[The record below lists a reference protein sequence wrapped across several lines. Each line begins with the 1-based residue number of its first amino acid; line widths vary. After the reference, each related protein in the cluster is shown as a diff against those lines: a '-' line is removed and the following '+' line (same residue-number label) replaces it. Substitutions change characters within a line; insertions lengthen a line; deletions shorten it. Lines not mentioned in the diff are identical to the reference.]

1 MSTNQ
6 LLRCARHPN
15 EEARMM
21 CGDCG
26 NQMCTICMTLTGEGP
41 RCPDCMAAINNGFAR
56 STRGQGQAQAQPV
69 EGVILPAGDASTRQ
83 DAAREAYYAT
93 EPVVT
98 YCARH
103 PNVETLLRCGR
114 CNTPICPRCM
124 VHSGVGIRCPDC
136 AANPQRTI
144 GLEAERAAAAA
155 RGQKP
160 PEENT
165 GFRNYWSKGRA
176 YQKVYARHYI
186 LAALAGLGTAIALG
200 LVWGFLLDATRLTVR
215 GIPRGGF
222 TGALTTDQLWTS
234 LIIGSVQ
241 SSIHLIPE
249 IALGLLVGAA
259 ISWATQNR
267 VGPGLQLI
275 AGLSVVV
282 GILVSLM
289 TVGARIFSA
298 VNGGFPP
305 FDRLLSASFNAMT
318 QQISGNGLGIL
329 IFWVIAI
336 GFAVYRLKR

>member
-41 RCPDCMAAINNGFAR
+41 RCPDCMAAINNGFAQSAR
-56 STRGQGQAQAQPV
+56 PSSQPGVV
-69 EGVILPAGDASTRQ
+69 EGVVLQAGAEATRK

-103 PNVETLLRCGR
+103 PQVETMLRCGR
-114 CNTPICPRCM
+114 CDTPICPRCM

-136 AANPQRTI
+136 AANPQRTV
-144 GLEAERAAAAA
+144 GLETERAAAAA
-155 RGQKP
+155 RGQKAP
-160 PEENT
+160 QPNT

-176 YQKVYARHYI
+176 YQKVYARHYV
-186 LAALAGLGTAIALG
+186 LAILAGLGTAIVLG
-200 LVWGFLLDATRLTVR
+200 LAWGFLMDASRLTGGR
-215 GIPRGGF
+215 ANLRGGF
-222 TGALTTDQLWTS
+222 TGALTSNQTWVS
-234 LIIGSVQ
+234 LIVGSVQ

-249 IALGLLVGAA
+249 IALGALVGLA
-259 ISWATQNR
+259 ISRVTGNR
-267 VGPGLQLI
+267 VGPGLQVI
-275 AGLSVVV
+275 AGLSVAL
-282 GILVSLM
+282 GIFVSIM
-289 TVGARIFSA
+289 TVGVRIFSA

-305 FDRLLSASFNAMT
+305 FDRLLTVSFNAVT
-318 QQISGNGLGIL
+318 QQISGGGLGIL
-329 IFWVIAI
+329 IFWVIGIA
-336 GFAVYRLKR
+336 FAVFRLKR